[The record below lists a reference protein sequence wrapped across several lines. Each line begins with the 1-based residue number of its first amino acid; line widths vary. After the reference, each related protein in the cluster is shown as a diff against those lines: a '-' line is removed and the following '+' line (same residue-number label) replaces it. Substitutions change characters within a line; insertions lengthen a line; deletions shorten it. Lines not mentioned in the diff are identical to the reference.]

1 MKGLPKPTILLSL
14 RSCRSLC
21 VLLHRSL
28 FSRTSNRSI
37 VAVMADEATS
47 SSTTQEVS
55 AAVARVK
62 ELEQEIHRS
71 TVHLNNLVPLLA
83 ACEVPDALALYI
95 SIARCSQN

>member
-1 MKGLPKPTILLSL
+1 MTGPPSLILTDLV
-14 RSCRSLC
+14 CDC
-21 VLLHRSL
+21 VGMEWDVRL
-28 FSRTSNRSI
+28 
-37 VAVMADEATS
+37 
-47 SSTTQEVS
+47 
-55 AAVARVK
+55 